1 MAEFGN
7 ISFMRAQMSKINS
20 KIQSLNSIE
29 KTMLIPLWAR
39 AEETM
44 NGGLINDPLSI
55 EIVNEIDTSVYGFN
69 QMSKFVKNYLL
80 TAIANRTILIDRFL
94 NGIINEK
101 TVVYNFGC
109 GLDTRFARYANKVR
123 IWYDIDM
130 PEVIDIRNS
139 FAKESA
145 DYKMQAINALSD
157 NPMEGL
163 DLSKD
168 CVIICEGILMYFTEL
183 EVRNFLKKV
192 IDSTQS
198 GNMILE
204 TLGSWT
210 KLKVN
215 PVIKGIGENSRYTW
229 SLNNTQ
235 DCRKLDN
242 RMKMIETKSIFDLN
256 KERWGLMGRLM
267 NSDFLNK
274 RISSKITLYRY

>member
-1 MAEFGN
+1 MK
-7 ISFMRAQMSKINS
+7 SINS
-20 KIQSLNSIE
+20 KIQELSSVE

-39 AEETM
+39 AEESR
-44 NGGLINDPLSI
+44 NGGLLNDELSCQI
-55 EIVNEIDTSVYGFN
+55 INEIDTSIYEFD

-80 TAIANRTILIDRFL
+80 TAIANRTLLIDDFL
-94 NGIINEK
+94 DNVVNEE
-101 TVVYNFGC
+101 TVIYNFGC
-109 GLDTRFARYANKVR
+109 GLDTRFNRFVGKVKV
-123 IWYDIDM
+123 WNDIDM
-130 PEVIDIRNS
+130 PKVIDLRMS
-139 FAKESA
+139 FTMESA
-145 DYKMQAINALSD
+145 DYKMHAINALSD
-157 NPMEGL
+157 NLMEGIN
-163 DLSKD
+163 LSSN
-168 CVIICEGILMYFTEL
+168 CVLICEGILMYFTEI
-183 EVRNFLKKV
+183 EVKNFLKKV

-215 PVIKGIGENSRYTW
+215 PVIKGIGEKSRYTW

-235 DCRKLDN
+235 DCRKLDT
-242 RMKMIETKSIFDLN
+242 RLKMINSKTIFDLN

>member
-1 MAEFGN
+1 
-7 ISFMRAQMSKINS
+7 MSKINS

-80 TAIANRTILIDRFL
+80 TAIANRTILIDDYL
-94 NGIINEK
+94 EK
-101 TVVYNFGC
+101 ATNKDTVVYNFGC

-198 GNMILE
+198 GKMILE

-242 RMKMIETKSIFDLN
+242 RMKMIETKSIFDFN
-256 KERWGLMGRLM
+256 KERWGLMSRLM